1 MVRSQQRN
9 IIVCYFDFDLTGT
22 YSIPMRIVLAF
33 SSFLTASAMTMM
45 SDYDRSALPSRPVPL
60 LSTTTTTTTTTTT
73 STTNA
78 PPHRLDAARLLG
90 LIRVGATV
98 VSPTGT
104 TAIVQTSQYD
114 FAMKK
119 ANPQLW
125 FLDLELAATLPDSE
139 LAQHRHLRLL
149 TDGKQHD
156 WSTIS
161 APHYSPCG
169 NYVAFVSNRKEKDKS
184 SVWTLPLTGPGDAS
198 VRRIISLLLF
208 SLSLFLFFPLL
219 FSWSGLVVL
228 FLPSNIILFS
238 FLLYSY

>member
-1 MVRSQQRN
+1 
-9 IIVCYFDFDLTGT
+9 
-22 YSIPMRIVLAF
+22 MRIVLAF

-125 FLDLELAATLPDSE
+125 FLDLELAATMTESD

-198 VRRIISLLLF
+198 VRRLLVLFLLF
-208 SLSLFLFFPLL
+208 SLSLSFFSSCFRGRVWSYCFSAQHYFVLL
-219 FSWSGLVVL
+219 L
-228 FLPSNIILFS
+228 IILFIINY
-238 FLLYSY
+238 LLHVVISRISNFD

>member
-1 MVRSQQRN
+1 
-9 IIVCYFDFDLTGT
+9 
-22 YSIPMRIVLAF
+22 MRIVLAF

-45 SDYDRSALPSRPVPL
+45 YDYDRSALPSRPVPL

-114 FAMKK
+114 FAIKK
-119 ANPQLW
+119 SNPQLW
-125 FLDLELAATLPDSE
+125 FLDLALAATLPDSE

-198 VRRIISLLLF
+198 VRRLLVLFLLF
-208 SLSLFLFFPLL
+208 SRYL
-219 FSWSGLVVL
+219 FSSFVFLVGSGRIVSPAQHYFVL
-228 FLPSNIILFS
+228 LLIILFIINY
-238 FLLYSY
+238 LLHVVISRISNFD